1 MRSKSTPR
9 LLLGLGAAML
19 SSMSIAAAPAA
30 DDHPRHH
37 AAAGQ
42 SPAAAMAPAASLPAM
57 QMRMNAI
64 REARDPERRMA
75 LMQEQMQAFEMAM
88 QKTAAG
94 CPMAEGQAPGAVG
107 AMNPDMMR
115 EHMQIMHKHM
125 GMMQQMMGMPM
136 EGMPMTPTQPAK

>member
-30 DDHPRHH
+30 DHHPRHH

-42 SPAAAMAPAASLPAM
+42 SPAAMGPAASLPAM

-88 QKTAAG
+88 QKVAAG
-94 CPMAEGQAPGAVG
+94 CPMAEGQAPGAMG
-107 AMNPDMMR
+107 AMNTDMMR